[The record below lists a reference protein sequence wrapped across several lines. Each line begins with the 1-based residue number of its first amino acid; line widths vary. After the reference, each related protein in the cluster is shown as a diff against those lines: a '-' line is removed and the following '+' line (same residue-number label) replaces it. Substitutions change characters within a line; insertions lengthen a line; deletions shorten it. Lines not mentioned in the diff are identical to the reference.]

1 MQLQAESGQVL
12 GTPAGSSL
20 TWHSSVSL
28 VLRLAC
34 LFRARRLQQCEAS
47 APDTTR
53 PIRGEQK
60 NYSHEQFP
68 VPTTRRLYHFIDH
81 KCVTACTYR
90 ASLISLDQ
98 GGPPP
103 SRTAPTPEVVA
114 QSRNWGSLERGRRIE
129 VTNIINPIGL

>member
-34 LFRARRLQQCEAS
+34 LLRAIRLWQCEAS

-68 VPTTRRLYHFIDH
+68 MLTTRRLYHFIDH

-103 SRTAPTPEVVA
+103 SRTAPTPK
-114 QSRNWGSLERGRRIE
+114 
-129 VTNIINPIGL
+129 